1 MGTDVVK
8 TSIVL
13 TMYGKVRWFVSYLA
27 FNFAEVYYYIIISI
41 HVISHQMSRMLVFL
55 TLIVK

>member
-1 MGTDVVK
+1 MVGGRYMGTDLVK

-27 FNFAEVYYYIIISI
+27 F
-41 HVISHQMSRMLVFL
+41 
-55 TLIVK
+55 